1 MYRLIIHRR
10 AASYLQKLPFHQ
22 QEPLKA
28 ALKRLADNPFNS
40 PHIKAMVGEWQGYY
54 RLRVQNQRV
63 IYWLDRENLII
74 YVDYV
79 GPRGDIYKQ

>member
-1 MYRLIIHRR
+1 M
-10 AASYLQKLPFHQ
+10 A
-22 QEPLKA
+22 
-28 ALKRLADNPFNS
+28 
-40 PHIKAMVGEWQGYY
+40 GEWQGYY